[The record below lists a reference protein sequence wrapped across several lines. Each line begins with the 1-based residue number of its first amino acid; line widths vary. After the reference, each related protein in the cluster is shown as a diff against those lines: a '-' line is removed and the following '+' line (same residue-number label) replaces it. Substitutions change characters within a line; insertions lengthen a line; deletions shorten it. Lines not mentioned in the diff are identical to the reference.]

1 MLIAAALALGF
12 SARSTD
18 PHSPNADK
26 IEAVLG
32 AAIVRYN
39 NRHKAAEA
47 SVEGQATL
55 EDAHAVQGFAE
66 GT

>member
-26 IEAVLG
+26 IAAVLS
-32 AAIVRYN
+32 AAIVSYN
-39 NRHKAAEA
+39 NRHKAVEA
-47 SVEGQATL
+47 SVERQTTL

-66 GT
+66 GA

>member
-18 PHSPNADK
+18 PHSPNAGK
-26 IEAVLG
+26 IAAVLS
-32 AAIVRYN
+32 AAIVSYN
-39 NRHKAAEA
+39 NRHKAVEA
-47 SVEGQATL
+47 PAEGQATL